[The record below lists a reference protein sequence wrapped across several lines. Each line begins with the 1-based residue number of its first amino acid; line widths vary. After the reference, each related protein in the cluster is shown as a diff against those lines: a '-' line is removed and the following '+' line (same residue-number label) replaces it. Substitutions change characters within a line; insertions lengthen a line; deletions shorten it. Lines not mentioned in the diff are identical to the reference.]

1 MRTLESY
8 IMEAGLDKHLLYD
21 IVISVVENN
30 KTIYDKCVSI
40 AAAIEKKAK
49 RGERPDFDYLAG
61 SSVVDKLAAETF
73 KIYVSKYGTSSMRL
87 GTEER
92 KELKRWIAAHIFHI
106 LEDEFDGLTDD
117 VYGTASEEIEKFTH
131 SPYYSVQDLYS
142 IYK

>member
-21 IVISVVENN
+21 IVISVVEND
-30 KTIYDKCVSI
+30 KTTYDKCATI

-49 RGERPDFDYLAG
+49 RGGRPDFDYLAR

-73 KIYVSKYGTSSMRL
+73 KIYISKYGTSSMRL

-92 KELKRWIAAHIFHI
+92 KELKRWIAAQIFHI

-117 VYGTASEEIEKFTH
+117 VYGTAGEEIEKFTH
-131 SPYYSVQDLYS
+131 SPYYSVQDFYS

>member
-49 RGERPDFDYLAG
+49 RGERP
-61 SSVVDKLAAETF
+61 K
-73 KIYVSKYGTSSMRL
+73 
-87 GTEER
+87 
-92 KELKRWIAAHIFHI
+92 
-106 LEDEFDGLTDD
+106 
-117 VYGTASEEIEKFTH
+117 
-131 SPYYSVQDLYS
+131 P
-142 IYK
+142 

>member
-21 IVISVVENN
+21 IVVGVVENN

-40 AAAIEKKAK
+40 AADIAKKAK

-73 KIYVSKYGTSSMRL
+73 KIYISEYGTSSMRL
-87 GTEER
+87 GTAER
-92 KELKRWIAAHIFHI
+92 KELKQWLAANIFHI

-117 VYGTASEEIEKFTH
+117 VYGSAGEEIEKFTH

>member
-30 KTIYDKCVSI
+30 KTIYDKGVSI

-49 RGERPDFDYLAG
+49 RGEHPDFDYLAG

-73 KIYVSKYGTSSMRL
+73 KIYISEYGTSSMRL

-117 VYGTASEEIEKFTH
+117 AYGTAGEEIEKFTH